1 MNSISPDS
9 RSTELEPVKPAG
21 MDALLWDDATAE
33 QKLVLSRIAKQRA
46 RIKARAAA
54 KAQALAL
61 RSTQPAHVDADAP
74 LPERLLSFV
83 RLHPLATAAA
93 GGLLMV
99 LGPRKLIR
107 WGSAALPW
115 ILKLQQRARG

>member
-21 MDALLWDDATAE
+21 MDALLWDEATAE

-61 RSTQPAHVDADAP
+61 RSTQTPHVDAAP

-115 ILKLQQRARG
+115 ILKLQQRTRG

>member
-1 MNSISPDS
+1 MNSVSPDS
-9 RSTELEPVKPAG
+9 RSAELEPAKPAG
-21 MDALLWDDATAE
+21 MDALLWNEANAE
-33 QKLVLSRIAKQRA
+33 QKLVLLRIAKQRA

-54 KAQALAL
+54 KAQTLAL
-61 RSTQPAHVDADAP
+61 RRTATPHVDADAP

-99 LGPRKLIR
+99 LGPGKLIR

-115 ILKLQQRARG
+115 ILKLQQRTRG

>member
-1 MNSISPDS
+1 MNSTSPDLS
-9 RSTELEPVKPAG
+9 SAEAEPLMPLG
-21 MDALLWDDATAE
+21 MDELLWSSATAE
-33 QKLVLSRIAKQRA
+33 QKLVLARIAKQRA
-46 RIKARAAA
+46 RIKARTAA

-61 RSTQPAHVDADAP
+61 RKTTASQVDADAP
-74 LPERLLSFV
+74 LPERLMAFV
-83 RLHPLATAAA
+83 RLHPVATAAA

-115 ILKLQQRARG
+115 ILKLQQRTRS

>member
-21 MDALLWDDATAE
+21 MDALLWDEATAE

-61 RSTQPAHVDADAP
+61 RSTQLRMWTPM
-74 LPERLLSFV
+74 LPCPSACCLLC
-83 RLHPLATAAA
+83 AC
-93 GGLLMV
+93 
-99 LGPRKLIR
+99 IR
-107 WGSAALPW
+107 W
-115 ILKLQQRARG
+115 QRRQRVACSWFWDRAS

>member
-1 MNSISPDS
+1 MNSISPDLS
-9 RSTELEPVKPAG
+9 SAEAEPLMPLG
-21 MDALLWDDATAE
+21 MDERLWSSATAE
-33 QKLVLSRIAKQRA
+33 QKLVLARIAKQRA
-46 RIKARAAA
+46 RIKARTAA

-61 RSTQPAHVDADAP
+61 RKTTASQVDADAP
-74 LPERLLSFV
+74 LPERLMAFV
-83 RLHPLATAAA
+83 RLHPVATAVA

-115 ILKLQQRARG
+115 ILKLQQRTRS